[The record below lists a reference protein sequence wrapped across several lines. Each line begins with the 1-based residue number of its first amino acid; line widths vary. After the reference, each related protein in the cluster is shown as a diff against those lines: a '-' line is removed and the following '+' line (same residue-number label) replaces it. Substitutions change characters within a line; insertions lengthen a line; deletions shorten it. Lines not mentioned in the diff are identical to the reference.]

1 MKVAIVG
8 NGPKSHLPNLRK
20 YLNEVNCWIGADRGA
35 LHIIKAEIQ
44 VDHALGD
51 FDSVTEAEKA
61 SIIAK
66 TTNFHPYPSRKNE
79 TDLELAIEKA
89 LAIGATEI
97 LLFGVTGARMDH
109 GLINIQILYPLLQK
123 KISTRLID
131 YCNEVTLKGPG
142 FYSIRKNIQFPYV
155 SFVAFTEMVSDLT
168 LSEAFEYPLEKA
180 TLAWGS
186 TLCISN
192 EIKADEAQ
200 YSFSNGY
207 VLVIQSKDGQGV

>member
-1 MKVAIVG
+1 MKIAIVG
-8 NGPKSHLPNLRK
+8 NGPKSHLPNLK
-20 YLNEVNCWIGADRGA
+20 TYINEVDCWIGADRGA
-35 LHIIKAEIQ
+35 FHIIEAEIQ

-61 SIIAK
+61 SIIAQ
-66 TTNFHPYPSRKNE
+66 TETFHPYPSRKDE

-89 LAIGATEI
+89 LAIGASEI
-97 LLFGVTGARMDH
+97 LLFGVTGARLDH

-123 KISTRLID
+123 NIAVRLID
-131 YCNEVTLKGPG
+131 YCNDISLKGPG
-142 FYSIRKNIQFPYV
+142 NYSISKNNQYPYV
-155 SFVAFTEMVSDLT
+155 SFVAFTERVIDLT

-180 TLAWGS
+180 TLTWGS

-192 EIKADEAQ
+192 EINADEAQ

-207 VLVIQSKDGQGV
+207 VLVIQSKDGQ